1 MIMAQIIIDYEEYLK
16 LLEYKKQVE
25 DIQNGFDISI
35 SWEDFGIYKTAKFK
49 PRNETLFNLIKD
61 KLPID
66 TDWYD
71 NLSLELKLYRR
82 DRGE

>member
-1 MIMAQIIIDYEEYLK
+1 MAEIIIDYEEYLK
-16 LLEYKKQVE
+16 LLEYKKQIE
-25 DIQNGFDISI
+25 DIQNVSI

-71 NLSLELKLYRR
+71 NLSLELKLYCR